1 MEERLK
7 KFLEKENKELLWKTC
22 RDLGAANDTLEG
34 KDEFL
39 KLLDEYYQEV
49 KSKTW
54 KLNQFNNTFIQR
66 MLRRNMP
73 HLFSDL

>member
-1 MEERLK
+1 MQEQLK
-7 KFLEKENKELLWKTC
+7 IFLEKENKELLWKTC
-22 RDLGAANDTLEG
+22 RDLGAFSDTSKGND
-34 KDEFL
+34 DFS
-39 KLLDEYYQEV
+39 KLLDEYYHEV
-49 KSKTW
+49 KSETW

>member
-7 KFLEKENKELLWKTC
+7 KFLEKENKELLWKLC
-22 RDLGAANDTLEG
+22 RDLGAFSDTPEGNDN
-34 KDEFL
+34 FS

-49 KSKTW
+49 KSQTW

-66 MLRRNMP
+66 MLHRNMP
-73 HLFSDL
+73 HLFTDL

>member
-1 MEERLK
+1 MQEEIN
-7 KFLEKENKELLWKTC
+7 KFLEKENKELLWKLC
-22 RDLGAANDTLEG
+22 RDLGAFSDTPKGND
-34 KDEFL
+34 DFS

-54 KLNQFNNTFIQR
+54 KLNEFNNTFIHQT
-66 MLRRNMP
+66 LRRNMG